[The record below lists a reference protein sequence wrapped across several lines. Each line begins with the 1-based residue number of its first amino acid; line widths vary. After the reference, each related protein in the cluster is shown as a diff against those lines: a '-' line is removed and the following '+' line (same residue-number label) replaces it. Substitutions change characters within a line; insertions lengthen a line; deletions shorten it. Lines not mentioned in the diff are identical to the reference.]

1 MSFLLSQ
8 AALQKQQQQADLV
21 QGTLDSNS
29 FNSGEPTLASAAG
42 PLCAASPPVGE
53 EAPTVN
59 GGQSDSYSEGM
70 DREPEPEPAEEVSE
84 NGPLLGGWA
93 DVSVLKWNT
102 NYVNWFHVDGI
113 SILLIVQQM
122 ATGQRGKE
130 MGTLSNKQSFTLNL
144 KPDSYLLCPCWC
156 DLEGR
161 EEKSRNKCYMIV
173 ILPHILCTAE

>member
-1 MSFLLSQ
+1 MSQ

-21 QGTLDSNS
+21 QGTLDSSS
-29 FNSGEPTLASAAG
+29 FNSEPTLASAAG

-93 DVSVLKWNT
+93 DFSVLFK
-102 NYVNWFHVDGI
+102 VKHKLSELI
-113 SILLIVQQM
+113 S
-122 ATGQRGKE
+122 
-130 MGTLSNKQSFTLNL
+130 
-144 KPDSYLLCPCWC
+144 CW
-156 DLEGR
+156 
-161 EEKSRNKCYMIV
+161 
-173 ILPHILCTAE
+173 